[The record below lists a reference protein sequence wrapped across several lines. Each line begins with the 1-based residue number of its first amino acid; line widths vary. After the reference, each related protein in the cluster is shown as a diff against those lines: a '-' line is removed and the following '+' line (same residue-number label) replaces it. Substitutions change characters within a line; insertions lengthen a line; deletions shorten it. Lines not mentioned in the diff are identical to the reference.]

1 MTIGQKEAAWGR
13 LGCQWSYDC
22 LERKNT
28 QNHSSRLG
36 ISLPE
41 TKTTIRKSKG
51 QGIFSAGTPHLPT
64 TMYTINKGPS
74 KIVAKTRRGES
85 KILIVIMVNNATIDP
100 FKRTA
105 VMSQKHTLFLSL
117 SLSLY
122 ICLCLSC
129 SLALLTFC
137 FAGVFHCKCVF
148 YSFPWHVFHPQAWHQ
163 ILKNSKAS
171 RRVAARTL
179 VSIWTV
185 PRSTKSKNAMLIC
198 NHTQILGAYANGWH
212 MVKCGKREK
221 WRGKTRTG
229 VQDPRLIALTFYRKN
244 PWRPS
249 TVMLIAPEQ
258 VVLFSLGETHWKH
271 VGQASVIGSILI

>member
-85 KILIVIMVNNATIDP
+85 KILIVIMVNNAAIDRP
-100 FKRTA
+100 FQENSCYVTKTY
-105 VMSQKHTLFLSL
+105 SFPFSL
-117 SLSLY
+117 SLSIYLP
-122 ICLCLSC
+122 LPLLLSG
-129 SLALLTFC
+129 SVNFLFC
-137 FAGVFHCKCVF
+137 RR
-148 YSFPWHVFHPQAWHQ
+148 FP
-163 ILKNSKAS
+163 L
-171 RRVAARTL
+171 
-179 VSIWTV
+179 
-185 PRSTKSKNAMLIC
+185 
-198 NHTQILGAYANGWH
+198 
-212 MVKCGKREK
+212 
-221 WRGKTRTG
+221 
-229 VQDPRLIALTFYRKN
+229 
-244 PWRPS
+244 
-249 TVMLIAPEQ
+249 
-258 VVLFSLGETHWKH
+258 
-271 VGQASVIGSILI
+271 